1 MGQIIE
7 LPDIA
12 ALKRE
17 IQELKKSLEELVFE
31 RDELRFVVC
40 GNIKMTYMLEIG
52 NLEYRVYDAYCDY
65 LRLRRKKGVD
75 SGEKESPGAD
85 TDGRY

>member
-17 IQELKKSLEELVFE
+17 IQELKKSLEALVVE

-40 GNIKMTYMLEIG
+40 ENIKMTYMLEIG
-52 NLEYRVYDAYCDY
+52 NLEYRVYD
-65 LRLRRKKGVD
+65 GGG
-75 SGEKESPGAD
+75 S
-85 TDGRY
+85 